1 MKLYDQIFG
10 VVKQFKKLFSPGP
23 VTNADVSG
31 SITAE
36 IFLIVSMV
44 LAVIL
49 LRHISPLL
57 AGLVTLILAIVLI
70 SNIPLIP
77 KFKIEQ
83 EDSLEKMLF
92 YAIIVLALIVTFI
105 YWGGSLV

>member
-1 MKLYDQIFG
+1 MKLYDQIFN
-10 VVKQFKKLFSPGP
+10 VVKQFRKLFSPGP

-36 IFLIVSMV
+36 IFLIVSLV
-44 LAVIL
+44 LSALL
-49 LRHISPLL
+49 LRHVSVLL

-70 SNIPLIP
+70 SSIPLIP

-83 EDSLEKMLF
+83 DDSLEKMLF
-92 YAIIVLALIVTFI
+92 YAIVTLAILGVFL
-105 YWGGSLV
+105 YWGGNLV

>member
-1 MKLYDQIFG
+1 MRLYDQIFY
-10 VVKQFKKLFSPGP
+10 VVKKFKKLFSPGP

-36 IFLIVSMV
+36 IFIIVS
-44 LAVIL
+44 LVIASLL
-49 LRHISPLL
+49 LRHISVLL
-57 AGLVTLILAIVLI
+57 TGLVTLIIAIVLI
-70 SNIPLIP
+70 VNIPLIP

-92 YAIIVLALIVTFI
+92 YAIIVLGLIVIFL
-105 YWGGSLV
+105 YWGGTLV

>member
-1 MKLYDQIFG
+1 MKLYDQIFD
-10 VVKQFKKLFSPGP
+10 VVKQFRKLFSPGP

-36 IFLIVSMV
+36 IFLIVSLV
-44 LAVIL
+44 LSAIL
-49 LRHISPLL
+49 LRHISVLL
-57 AGLVTLILAIVLI
+57 AGLVTLILAVVLI

-92 YAIIVLALIVTFI
+92 YAVITLAIIVTFM
-105 YWGGSLV
+105 YWGGNLV

>member
-1 MKLYDQIFG
+1 MKLYDQIFN
-10 VVKQFKKLFSPGP
+10 VVKQFRKLFSPGP

-36 IFLIVSMV
+36 IFLIVSLV

-49 LRHISPLL
+49 LRHVSVLL
-57 AGLVTLILAIVLI
+57 AGLATLVVAIVLI
-70 SNIPLIP
+70 TNITLIP

-92 YAIIVLALIVTFI
+92 YAVVTLSIIIAFL
-105 YWGGSLV
+105 YWGGNLV